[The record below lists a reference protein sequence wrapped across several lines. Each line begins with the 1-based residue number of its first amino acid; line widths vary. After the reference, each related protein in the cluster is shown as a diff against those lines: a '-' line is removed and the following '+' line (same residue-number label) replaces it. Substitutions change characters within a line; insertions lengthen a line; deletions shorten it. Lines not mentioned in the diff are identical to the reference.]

1 MENVYR
7 KQQTLK
13 THFAW
18 LIQKSSLG
26 EENNDF
32 GEENN

>member
-18 LIQKSSLG
+18 LIQKSSLVI
-26 EENNDF
+26 DF